1 MTHEEMMA
9 DDTQYCCYCGCEKA
23 RFQCCGENHFQ
34 TFAQM
39 SADEQDEF
47 QDDGN
52 IDQVELIKRAEDAF
66 NRSKW
71 VGLTQI
77 DVDSWDLPDRPTVF
91 EFAQFIETKIKEKNN
106 G

>member
-47 QDDGN
+47 
-52 IDQVELIKRAEDAF
+52 IEVELIKRAEDAF

-71 VGLTQI
+71 VGLTDEQI
-77 DVDSWDLPDRPTVF
+77 HNTAGYQETREMYS
-91 EFAQFIETKIKEKNN
+91 FARAIEAKLKEKNN

>member
-39 SADEQDEF
+39 DKDEQDEF
-47 QDDGN
+47 LEA
-52 IDQVELIKRAEDAF
+52 ELVQRAEDAF

-71 VGLTQI
+71 VGLT
-77 DVDSWDLPDRPTVF
+77 
-91 EFAQFIETKIKEKNN
+91 KEEAPEMVAANWCAD
-106 G
+106 GVRARGSV

>member
-1 MTHEEMMA
+1 MTHEELMA
-9 DDTQYCCYCGCEKA
+9 DDTQYCCYCGQEKV

-34 TFAQM
+34 TFSQM
-39 SADEQDEF
+39 SAEEQDEF
-47 QDDGN
+47 LDNEECAPLYTSPQPH
-52 IDQVELIKRAEDAF
+52 KP
-66 NRSKW
+66 W

-91 EFAQFIETKIKEKNN
+91 EFAQFIEAKLKEKNN

>member
-1 MTHEEMMA
+1 MTQQEMME
-9 DDTQYCCYCGCEKA
+9 DGTQYCCYCGGEKV

-39 SADEQDEF
+39 SAEEQDEF
-47 QDDGN
+47 LDNEECAPLYTSPQRH
-52 IDQVELIKRAEDAF
+52 KP
-66 NRSKW
+66 W

-91 EFAQFIETKIKEKNN
+91 EFAQFVEAKLKEKNN

>member
-9 DDTQYCCYCGCEKA
+9 DDTQYCCYCGDEKV

-47 QDDGN
+47 LE
-52 IDQVELIKRAEDAF
+52 VELIKRAEDAF

-71 VGLTQI
+71 VGLT
-77 DVDSWDLPDRPTVF
+77 
-91 EFAQFIETKIKEKNN
+91 KEEAPEIVAANWCAD
-106 G
+106 GVRARGSV

>member
-9 DDTQYCCYCGCEKA
+9 DGTQYCCYCGDEKV

-39 SADEQDEF
+39 DKDEQDEF
-47 QDDGN
+47 LEA
-52 IDQVELIKRAEDAF
+52 ELVQRAEDAF

-71 VGLTQI
+71 VGLT
-77 DVDSWDLPDRPTVF
+77 
-91 EFAQFIETKIKEKNN
+91 KEEAPEMVAANWCAD
-106 G
+106 GVRARGSV

>member
-1 MTHEEMMA
+1 MTHEEMMT
-9 DDTQYCCYCGCEKA
+9 DGTQYCCYCGDEKV

-47 QDDGN
+47 LE
-52 IDQVELIKRAEDAF
+52 VELIKRAEDAF

-71 VGLTQI
+71 VGLT
-77 DVDSWDLPDRPTVF
+77 
-91 EFAQFIETKIKEKNN
+91 KEEAPEMVAANWCAD
-106 G
+106 GVRARGSV

>member
-1 MTHEEMMA
+1 MTQEELLA

-23 RFQCCGENHFQ
+23 RFHCCGENHFQ
-34 TFAQM
+34 TLAEM
-39 SADEQDEF
+39 PTDEQDEF
-47 QDDGN
+47 LEALLVQ
-52 IDQVELIKRAEDAF
+52 RAEDAF

-91 EFAQFIETKIKEKNN
+91 EFAQFIETKIKGKNN